1 MRSPERPAL
10 ADSDA
15 RVLLDL
21 ARSSIE
27 HGVAA
32 GRSLEVDSQD
42 YPAALR
48 CPGAAFVTLHVDGE
62 LRGCTGEL
70 EAWRPL
76 VASVAHHAY
85 SAAFR
90 DPRFPPLAPRELS
103 RLDLHIS
110 VLGPLEPLDARSEA
124 ELLAALQRGQDGLL
138 IDDGRHRATFL
149 PAVWESIPDAPEF
162 LRELKHKAGLAPSGW
177 PSGMRAWRYRVE
189 EIPRARSRAPASS
202 E

>member
-1 MRSPERPAL
+1 MRSSEPPAL
-10 ADSDA
+10 AASDA
-15 RVLLDL
+15 SALLEL
-21 ARSSIE
+21 ARSAIE
-27 HGVAA
+27 HGVAN
-32 GRSLEVDSQD
+32 GCSLAVDPLD
-42 YPAALR
+42 YPEVLR
-48 CPGAAFVTLHVDGE
+48 APGAAFVTLRVGGE

-124 ELLAALQRGQDGLL
+124 ALLGALERGVDGLL

-149 PAVWESIPDAPEF
+149 PAVWESLPKAPEF
-162 LRELKHKAGLAPSGW
+162 LRELKHKAGVAARAW
-177 PSGMRAWRYRVE
+177 PNEMRAWRYRVR
-189 EIPRARSRAPASS
+189 EIPGEAR
-202 E
+202 